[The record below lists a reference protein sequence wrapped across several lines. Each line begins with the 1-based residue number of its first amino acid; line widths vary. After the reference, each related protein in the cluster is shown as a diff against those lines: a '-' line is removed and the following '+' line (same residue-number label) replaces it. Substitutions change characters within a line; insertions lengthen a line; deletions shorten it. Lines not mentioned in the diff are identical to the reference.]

1 MQINALNTNLKPEA
15 VFWLLKKEKHCV
27 FLDSGMDQER
37 LGRYSIIA
45 WNPFLTFESKG
56 KHIAIKDEKSQLEYM
71 GNTFDELKKL
81 YQKYQQEVISDL
93 PFVGGFIGYFGY
105 DLCHQIEKLPV
116 NTIDDIQLPDCW
128 MGLYDG
134 AYVYDHKT
142 NLAYIAD
149 SGIREGT
156 RERILANQAL
166 IESFEEPEIILP
178 VTSHQPVFQSNFKK
192 EDYITALSR
201 LKAYIRTGDIYQ
213 ANLTQRFTTEMTQSP
228 EVLYMK
234 LRRVNPAPF
243 AAFIPLEKGAVISSS
258 PERLLK
264 IDHKQIE
271 TRPIKGTRPRGK
283 TPEEDQHLKE
293 ELIASEKDRSELL
306 MIVDLERNDLSR
318 VSKTGTVK
326 VPELM
331 VCETYP
337 TVFHLVSTVTAEMK
351 DGMDPIEVV
360 RGTFPGGSI
369 TGAPKIR
376 AMEVIDELEPTQ
388 RSVYTGSIGYIGF
401 NGQTDLNIAIRTI
414 LCHHDQ
420 ACFQAGGGI
429 VWDSDEESEYQET
442 LDKAKAMMT
451 ALSL

>member
-1 MQINALNTNLKPEA
+1 MQINALNTTLKPEA
-15 VFWLLKKEKHCV
+15 VFWQLKKEKHCV
-27 FLDSGMDQER
+27 FLDSGMDHER

-45 WNPFLTFESKG
+45 WSPFLTFESKG
-56 KHIAIKDEKSQLEYM
+56 KYIRIKDEKSQLEYM

-81 YQKYQQEVISDL
+81 YGKYQQEIISDL
-93 PFVGGFIGYFGY
+93 PFVGGFMGYFGY
-105 DLCHQIEKLPV
+105 DLCHQIEKLPI
-116 NTIDDIQLPDCW
+116 NTIDDIELPDCW

-142 NLAYIAD
+142 NLSYIAD
-149 SGIREGT
+149 SGVREGT
-156 RERILANQAL
+156 RERLLASQAL
-166 IESFEEPEIILP
+166 IESMTEPEIVLP
-178 VTSHQPVFQSNFKK
+178 SAERQPVFQSNFKK
-192 EDYITALSR
+192 EDYIAALSR

-228 EVLYMK
+228 EALYIK

-243 AAFIPLEKGAVISSS
+243 AAFIPLENGAVISSS
-258 PERLLK
+258 PERLIK
-264 IDHKQIE
+264 IDKKQIE

-283 TPEEDQHLKE
+283 TPKEDMQLKE

-306 MIVDLERNDLSR
+306 MIVDLERNDLSK

-337 TVFHLVSTVTAEMK
+337 TVFHLVSTVTSEMK
-351 DGMDPIEVV
+351 EAIDPIDVV

-414 LCHHDQ
+414 LCHHNQ

-442 LDKAKAMMT
+442 LDKAKAMMN

>member
-1 MQINALNTNLKPEA
+1 MQINALNTTLKPEA
-15 VFWLLKKEKHCV
+15 VFWQLKNEKHCV
-27 FLDSGMDQER
+27 FLDSGMDHDR

-56 KHIAIKDEKSQLEYM
+56 KHICIKDEKSQLEYT
-71 GNTFDELKKL
+71 GNTFDALKKL
-81 YQKYQQEVISDL
+81 YKTYHQEVVSDL
-93 PFVGGFIGYFGY
+93 PFTGGFIGYFGY
-105 DLCHQIEKLPV
+105 DLCHQIEKLPI
-116 NTIDDIQLPDCW
+116 NTIDDIDLPDCW

-156 RERILANQAL
+156 RERILSHMAL
-166 IESFEEPEIILP
+166 IENMEAPEIILP
-178 VTSHQPVFQSNFKK
+178 KATRQPIFQSNFKK
-192 EDYITALSR
+192 EDYIAALSR

-213 ANLTQRFTTEMTQSP
+213 ANMTQRFTTEMIQRP
-228 EVLYMK
+228 EELYMK
-234 LRRVNPAPF
+234 LRAVNPAPF
-243 AAFIPLEKGAVISSS
+243 AAYMPLEKGAIISSS

-264 IDHKQIE
+264 IDKNKIE

-283 TPEEDQHLKE
+283 TPEEDQRLKE

-306 MIVDLERNDLSR
+306 MIVDLERNDLSK

-337 TVFHLVSTVTAEMK
+337 TVFHLVSTVTSEMK
-351 DGMDPIEVV
+351 DGLDPIDVV
-360 RGTFPGGSI
+360 KGAFPGGSI

-414 LCHHDQ
+414 ICHHDQ
-420 ACFQAGGGI
+420 ASFQAGGGI

-442 LDKAKAMMT
+442 LDKAKAMMN